1 MQKDRSFLKMARS
14 NFRMKLFML
23 KKLPLAL
30 LVGLKILEV
39 DTEKA
44 VVSIPYKFLNKNP
57 FQSIYFAALSM
68 AAELSTGVLAMAA
81 ISERNVAIS
90 MLVFEMEAR
99 FLKKAQTKIIF
110 TCQQGSEISQAVDKC
125 IESGI
130 GQTVKVLSKGTDISG
145 TEVAEFYFTWTFKPK
160 SKSS

>member
-1 MQKDRSFLKMARS
+1 
-14 NFRMKLFML
+14 MKLFML

-30 LVGLKILEV
+30 LVGLKIIEV
-39 DTEKA
+39 NDEKA

-81 ISERNVAIS
+81 ISEKSIPIS
-90 MLVFEMEAR
+90 MLVVEMESR
-99 FLKKAQTKIIF
+99 FLKKAQTKIVF
-110 TCQQGSEISQAVDKC
+110 TCQQGFEIKQAVDKC
-125 IESGI
+125 LESGA

-145 TEVAEFYFTWTFKPK
+145 AEVAEFYFTWTFKPK